1 MIVRLWALALI
12 TISMAGCSY
21 RAPARWNLQPVTPA
35 AAAASRVDDW
45 NTLGLIARDTAV
57 EVHLDNGSRTVQRFR
72 GFTATQID
80 LETGSIERPRVAAVV
95 IVARDRFLNGV
106 LIGATTG
113 LAPGLVLATA
123 PRSDIDPDFLAV
135 SIAYSSAVGAGLG
148 ALFDGGLATPP
159 RVVYLKGDNG
169 SPLEKRD
176 NWTVEVRPDRL
187 IGWVQSRV
195 VEMMLRDGVY
205 LKGRVAAGDERSLTL
220 EVRDSSDSKLKG
232 RLLTVGVERIGT
244 VAFRENIGGNRLA
257 AGLAGGISGF
267 FLGSTAGIVSE
278 SGPAAVVG
286 ASLGIL
292 LGTGTMLAVAQ
303 ERNGREV
310 MLVIR

>member
-1 MIVRLWALALI
+1 MSVRLYALALI
-12 TISMAGCSY
+12 TIAMAGCSH
-21 RAPARWNLQPVTPA
+21 RSPARWNVQPDIPA
-35 AAAASRVDDW
+35 AVVASRVDDW
-45 NTLGLIARDTAV
+45 NSLGLVAHDTPV
-57 EVHLDNGSRTVQRFR
+57 EVHLDNGSRSVQRFR
-72 GFTATQID
+72 GFSASQID

-95 IVARDRFLNGV
+95 IVARDRLLNGA
-106 LIGATTG
+106 LIGAATG
-113 LAPGLVLATA
+113 AATGVVLAA
-123 PRSDIDPDFLAV
+123 AYSDSDLELGASSAV
-135 SIAYSSAVGAGLG
+135 FSSAVGAGLG
-148 ALFDGGLATPP
+148 ALFDGGLATPG
-159 RVVYLKGDNG
+159 RAVYLKGDNG

-187 IGWVQSRV
+187 IGWVQGRV

-205 LKGRVAAGDERSLTL
+205 LKGRIAAGDERSLTL

-232 RLLTVGVERIGT
+232 RLLTVTVERIGT

-278 SGPAAVVG
+278 SGAAAVVG

-303 ERNGREV
+303 GRNGREV